1 MKTIKTRKKEFDTKI
16 DLKIEEKQRV
26 AWITGSRDG
35 ERVNEKNRIIKFY
48 WKLKVMKKYLKW
60 FKLIKYFLNQIV

>member
-35 ERVNEKNRIIKFY
+35 ERVNEKNRIIKFH
-48 WKLKVMKKYLKW
+48 WELKVMKKYLKW